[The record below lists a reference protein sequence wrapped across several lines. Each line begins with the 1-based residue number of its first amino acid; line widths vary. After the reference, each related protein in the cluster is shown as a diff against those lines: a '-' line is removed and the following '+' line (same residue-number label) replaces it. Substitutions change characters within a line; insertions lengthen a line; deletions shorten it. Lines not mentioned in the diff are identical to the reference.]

1 MAAVAQKDERDA
13 SVVLVAI
20 HNGGC
25 SSAMAVVVVNFLLDE
40 IPLPSPVYS
49 TDWYTHAFAFFLPII
64 STQRSITWYVH
75 MLFN

>member
-1 MAAVAQKDERDA
+1 MAAVAQKDERGA

-40 IPLPSPVYS
+40 IPLPSP
-49 TDWYTHAFAFFLPII
+49 ALLLFFPII
-64 STQRSITWYVH
+64 ST
-75 MLFN
+75 